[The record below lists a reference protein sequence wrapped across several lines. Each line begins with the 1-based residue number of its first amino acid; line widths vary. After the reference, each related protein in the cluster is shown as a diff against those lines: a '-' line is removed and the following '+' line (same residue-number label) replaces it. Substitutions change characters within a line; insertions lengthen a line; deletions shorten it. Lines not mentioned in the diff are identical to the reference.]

1 MNVLDPKLYAK
12 HVDIETEW
20 NLKEIIITFK
30 QKASAVDIPDTFKQ
44 KASAVDIE
52 TEWNLKAGRVQA
64 VFESRV

>member
-30 QKASAVDIPDTFKQ
+30 QKASAVEMEFK
-44 KASAVDIE
+44 
-52 TEWNLKAGRVQA
+52 GRTCTSC
-64 VFESRV
+64 F

>member
-30 QKASAVDIPDTFKQ
+30 QKASAVDI
-44 KASAVDIE
+44 E